1 MARLWEISKCMDE
14 INKAYNE
21 SALGLVD
28 WLEELHALLHDDCMT
43 LYPLMMY

>member
-1 MARLWEISKCMDE
+1 MERLLAITHCME
-14 INKAYNE
+14 EVNCAYNE

-28 WLEELHALLHDDCMT
+28 WLEELHALLHDDYMT